1 MDGNRPYTDTGFDMY
16 NDIKLRTNGEIY
28 LGVVGPVR
36 TGKSTFIRRFM
47 EMCVLPVMQDENEKR
62 RAVDELPQA
71 SGGTTIMTTEPKFIP
86 KEAALISP
94 YDDICIKVR
103 LVDCVGYMI
112 NGANGHMENGV
123 ERMVKTPWT
132 KEEIPFSKAA
142 ETGTRKV
149 ITEHST
155 IGIVVTT
162 DGSIT
167 GIERSDYIPA
177 EEKTIKELK
186 EINKPFVVLLN
197 CVKPYSKEAAALAN
211 EMSDKYDVSV
221 IPVNCDQLKQEDVN
235 RIFENILKEFPVK
248 QIDFHTPA
256 WTEVL
261 PSQHWLKKELYQVA
275 AQVLDDISTIKDAD
289 KYEYNTD
296 NKYIK
301 QLTISDV
308 NMAEGLVSVDY
319 DMNQGIYYDI
329 LSELTGTDIRNEYEL
344 VSTIKELSVKRKEYE
359 GIGDAMA
366 QVNLSGFGVVTP
378 VRSAIELDEPV
389 VIKNGSKYGV
399 KIKARV
405 PSVNLLK
412 TQINVEIAPIV
423 GTKNQADDLINYI
436 KDNTSDNPDGIW
448 DTNIFGKTIEQIVDD
463 GIYEKTHNITKENMD
478 KISETIEKV
487 MNENSGLVCLIV

>member
-177 EEKTIKELK
+177 EEKTIK
-186 EINKPFVVLLN
+186 
-197 CVKPYSKEAAALAN
+197 S
-211 EMSDKYDVSV
+211 
-221 IPVNCDQLKQEDVN
+221 
-235 RIFENILKEFPVK
+235 
-248 QIDFHTPA
+248 
-256 WTEVL
+256 
-261 PSQHWLKKELYQVA
+261 
-275 AQVLDDISTIKDAD
+275 
-289 KYEYNTD
+289 
-296 NKYIK
+296 
-301 QLTISDV
+301 
-308 NMAEGLVSVDY
+308 
-319 DMNQGIYYDI
+319 
-329 LSELTGTDIRNEYEL
+329 
-344 VSTIKELSVKRKEYE
+344 
-359 GIGDAMA
+359 
-366 QVNLSGFGVVTP
+366 
-378 VRSAIELDEPV
+378 
-389 VIKNGSKYGV
+389 
-399 KIKARV
+399 
-405 PSVNLLK
+405 
-412 TQINVEIAPIV
+412 
-423 GTKNQADDLINYI
+423 
-436 KDNTSDNPDGIW
+436 
-448 DTNIFGKTIEQIVDD
+448 
-463 GIYEKTHNITKENMD
+463 
-478 KISETIEKV
+478 
-487 MNENSGLVCLIV
+487 

>member
-1 MDGNRPYTDTGFDMY
+1 MDGNKAYTGAGFDMY
-16 NDIKLRTNGEIY
+16 KDIKNRTDGEIY
-28 LGVVGPVR
+28 LGIVGPVR

-47 EMCVLPVMQDENEKR
+47 ELCVLPVMLDDNEKN
-62 RAVDELPQA
+62 RATDELPQA

-94 YDDICIKVR
+94 FEGINLKVR
-103 LVDCVGYMI
+103 MVDCVGYMI
-112 NGANGHMENGV
+112 AGANGHMENGV

-132 KEEIPFSKAA
+132 KEDIPFSKAA
-142 ETGTRKV
+142 EIGTRKV
-149 ITEHST
+149 IKEHST

-167 GIERSDYIPA
+167 GIERKDYIPA
-177 EEKTIKELK
+177 EEKTIAELQD
-186 EINKPFVVLLN
+186 INKPFVVLLN
-197 CVKPYSKEAAALAN
+197 CVKPYSKETETLAKDMAL
-211 EMSDKYDVSV
+211 KYKVPV

-235 RIFENILKEFPVK
+235 RIFENILKEFPVR

-261 PSQHWLKKELYQVA
+261 PSGHWLKKELCQA
-275 AQVLDDISTIKDAD
+275 AVRVLEDISTIKDAD
-289 KYEYNTD
+289 QYEYNEED
-296 NKYIK
+296 KYIK

-308 NMAEGLVSVDY
+308 DMAQGLVSVDY

-329 LSELTGTDIRNEYEL
+329 LSELTGTDIKNEYEL
-344 VSTIKELSVKRKEYE
+344 VSTIKELSLRRKEYE
-359 GIGDAMA
+359 GIGDAMS
-366 QVNLSGFGVVTP
+366 QVNMSGFGVVTP
-378 VRSAIELDEPV
+378 VRSAIELEEPV

-399 KIKARV
+399 KIKAKV

-423 GTKNQADDLINYI
+423 GTKNQAEDLISYI
-436 KDNTSDNPDGIW
+436 RTNTSDNPDGIW
-448 DTNIFGKTIEQIVDD
+448 DTSIFGKTIEQIVDD